1 MTYSHNSVRNNIKMT
16 TASATKSIRLKK
28 GATTPTPPP
37 TTTTTAI
44 ETATPTVNAHSNSI
58 ASSTNYNNQHFQQQV
73 LSTSPIHCAP
83 ITPNNRMQQQQQ
95 QQQQRLQSQSAG
107 ANQRS
112 RQQRQS
118 PQQMGGGGFFFAN
131 NNRRN
136 GGGGRSPQSAAV
148 TTGSSNCYVRQSPAT
163 ILGGGFSPAAF
174 GSARKQ
180 RRSPTTTPTNSFGVG
195 GKISPQHP
203 LIPTALT
210 HFAGSK
216 CFDAPAP
223 TALPKPPQHWT
234 TLSKS
239 EEKLVASSAG
249 TALQSLLRGGDRC
262 SASKLQLGHGG
273 IGGYMVKS
281 SKRNLLDDFDTH
293 NLKLLLNVQS

>member
-1 MTYSHNSVRNNIKMT
+1 MT

-28 GATTPTPPP
+28 GATTPSPPP
-37 TTTTTAI
+37 TSTTTTI
-44 ETATPTVNAHSNSI
+44 DTATPTVNAHSNSI
-58 ASSTNYNNQHFQQQV
+58 ASSTNFSNQHFQQQQV
-73 LSTSPIHCAP
+73 LSTSPTHCAP
-83 ITPNNRMQQQQQ
+83 ITPNNRM

-136 GGGGRSPQSAAV
+136 GGGPRSPQSAGAG
-148 TTGSSNCYVRQSPAT
+148 TTGSSNGYVRQSPAT

-180 RRSPTTTPTNSFGVG
+180 RRSPTTTTPTSSFGMG
-195 GKISPQHP
+195 GKISPQHQ
-203 LIPTALT
+203 LVPTALT

-234 TLSKS
+234 SLSKS

-262 SASKLQLGHGG
+262 SASKLQPGHGG
-273 IGGYMVKS
+273 VGGYVVKS

-293 NLKLLLNVQS
+293 NLKLLLNMQS